1 MNRRKLEKGIFTHY
15 NSPSAKITVIL
26 SGAKM
31 KSEFN
36 LNRKYIFVIAFFAL
50 LAVLFSMLLSLLEPF
65 ISSFMWAGILVMV
78 FYPLYSRFLNWM
90 GNRRELASFFTTTL
104 VLGLLALPGFFVI
117 MNLAKELPNAYDFIS
132 TSQWDQRSLWIMDK
146 LKSLNI
152 GTWLQNWG
160 IDSTQT
166 NSILQKGLTS
176 TLQKYADLLLQKIT
190 EIFNNLPLF
199 CLKAFFVAVA
209 LFFFFR
215 DGARLAIKAIELLPL
230 EKEYQKI
237 VSRAFSVTVTA
248 VVRAV
253 FICAV
258 LQGGMTGIGLYV
270 AGVPLPILLGLVAFV
285 NSFIPFLG
293 AASVWIPA
301 CLWLLYQNQEMAALG
316 LGLWGIVITVLDQ
329 ILRPWLIGSE
339 AKLSVFWLFF
349 TTIGGLKVYGF
360 LGIFLGPIILSM
372 GMAFLSIYR
381 EVYLNPSKTAL
392 SKKSRA

>member
-1 MNRRKLEKGIFTHY
+1 
-15 NSPSAKITVIL
+15 
-26 SGAKM
+26 M
-31 KSEFN
+31 KTEFN
-36 LNRKYIFVIAFFAL
+36 LSRQNIFVIAFFAL

-65 ISSFMWAGILVMV
+65 ISSFTWATILVMV
-78 FYPLYSRFLNWM
+78 FYPLYSRFLKWT
-90 GNRRELASFFTTTL
+90 GNRRELASFFTTIL
-104 VLGLLALPGFFVI
+104 VLAFLALPGFFVV

-132 TSQWDQRSLWIMDK
+132 TSQWDQKSLWVMDK
-146 LKSLNI
+146 LKAVNI

-166 NSILQKGLTS
+166 NTILQKEITS
-176 TLQKYADLLLQKIT
+176 TLQKFADLLLQKVA
-190 EIFNNLPLF
+190 EVFNNLPLF
-199 CLKAFFVAVA
+199 CVQVFFVAVA
-209 LFFFFR
+209 VFFFFR
-215 DGARLAIKAIELLPL
+215 DGARLAMKAIELLPL

-237 VSRAFSVTVTA
+237 VSHTFSVTVTA

-253 FICAV
+253 FLCAV
-258 LQGGMTGIGLYV
+258 LQGGMTGIGLYA

-301 CLWLLYQNQEMAALG
+301 CIWLLYQNQETAALG
-316 LGLWGIVITVLDQ
+316 LALWGIIITVLDQ
-329 ILRPWLIGSE
+329 VLRPWLIGNE

-381 EVYLNPSKTAL
+381 EVYLTSAQPDS
-392 SKKSRA
+392 SKKSRD